1 MTFNQLILKNL
12 RKNIKHYGMFLFSLL
27 ISIILY
33 FSFSTLKYSHSINN
47 SDSSTIIK
55 NGATIGA
62 TILFIIIVV
71 FLMYANHLFIKRRTK
86 EFALYQLIGLTRG
99 NILRMLNIEQL
110 VFFIVT
116 GILGTLIGIFGSKL
130 LLVIASKLMKL
141 NTHISIGFEPQA
153 ILITIVMLAVA
164 FLLIMIQNYIFLKKH
179 SILALMK
186 DNYTPEATQ
195 KRITTF
201 EAIGGILG
209 IIMIVFGYYMSTEM
223 FGVFKALTTAL
234 ITPFSILFLTI
245 IGAFL
250 FFRSS
255 VSLIFKTLKHIKHG
269 RVNITDVVFTSS
281 IMHRMKKNAMSLTV
295 IAIISAFTVSI
306 LCFAAITQSNTNTTL
321 EMTSPDDFNISQ
333 NKIAAQFKHK
343 LDQGNLKYHQRTYE
357 VINPKTLSD
366 HVMKSKNGSDMSTN
380 TTSLMMNSHL
390 KGHEAKITNIQSSTG
405 LIDIHLNHKIT
416 VKGKSKQS
424 IIVKDKDNSKIY
436 PSQLS
441 FGAPIVEVSPE
452 VYNTLKT
459 DNIVNKMYGFN
470 FNTHKDVKKAE
481 KIASKVNRNIVSHDE
496 YKKFINQS
504 NGILIFVTSFLGI
517 AFLMAAGCIIYIKQ
531 MDETEDELD
540 NFKILRRIGFTYTDM
555 SKGLLLKI
563 AFNFG
568 LPLLIALLH
577 ALFAALA
584 FMKLLGNVSMSPIF
598 IVMII
603 YTIVYFI
610 FAMISFI
617 HSSRMIKHSI

>member
-33 FSFSTLKYSHSINN
+33 FSFSTLKYSNSINN

-245 IGAFL
+245 VGAFL

-333 NKIAAQFKHK
+333 NKIAAQFKNK
-343 LDQGNLKYHQRTYE
+343 LDQDNLKYHQLT
-357 VINPKTLSD
+357 
-366 HVMKSKNGSDMSTN
+366 
-380 TTSLMMNSHL
+380 
-390 KGHEAKITNIQSSTG
+390 
-405 LIDIHLNHKIT
+405 
-416 VKGKSKQS
+416 
-424 IIVKDKDNSKIY
+424 
-436 PSQLS
+436 
-441 FGAPIVEVSPE
+441 
-452 VYNTLKT
+452 
-459 DNIVNKMYGFN
+459 
-470 FNTHKDVKKAE
+470 
-481 KIASKVNRNIVSHDE
+481 
-496 YKKFINQS
+496 
-504 NGILIFVTSFLGI
+504 
-517 AFLMAAGCIIYIKQ
+517 
-531 MDETEDELD
+531 
-540 NFKILRRIGFTYTDM
+540 
-555 SKGLLLKI
+555 
-563 AFNFG
+563 
-568 LPLLIALLH
+568 
-577 ALFAALA
+577 
-584 FMKLLGNVSMSPIF
+584 
-598 IVMII
+598 
-603 YTIVYFI
+603 
-610 FAMISFI
+610 
-617 HSSRMIKHSI
+617 

>member
-33 FSFSTLKYSHSINN
+33 FSFSTLKYSNSINN

-245 IGAFL
+245 VGAFL
-250 FFRSS
+250 F
-255 VSLIFKTLKHIKHG
+255 LKH
-269 RVNITDVVFTSS
+269 
-281 IMHRMKKNAMSLTV
+281 
-295 IAIISAFTVSI
+295 
-306 LCFAAITQSNTNTTL
+306 
-321 EMTSPDDFNISQ
+321 
-333 NKIAAQFKHK
+333 
-343 LDQGNLKYHQRTYE
+343 
-357 VINPKTLSD
+357 
-366 HVMKSKNGSDMSTN
+366 
-380 TTSLMMNSHL
+380 
-390 KGHEAKITNIQSSTG
+390 
-405 LIDIHLNHKIT
+405 
-416 VKGKSKQS
+416 
-424 IIVKDKDNSKIY
+424 
-436 PSQLS
+436 
-441 FGAPIVEVSPE
+441 
-452 VYNTLKT
+452 
-459 DNIVNKMYGFN
+459 
-470 FNTHKDVKKAE
+470 
-481 KIASKVNRNIVSHDE
+481 
-496 YKKFINQS
+496 
-504 NGILIFVTSFLGI
+504 
-517 AFLMAAGCIIYIKQ
+517 
-531 MDETEDELD
+531 
-540 NFKILRRIGFTYTDM
+540 
-555 SKGLLLKI
+555 
-563 AFNFG
+563 
-568 LPLLIALLH
+568 
-577 ALFAALA
+577 
-584 FMKLLGNVSMSPIF
+584 
-598 IVMII
+598 
-603 YTIVYFI
+603 
-610 FAMISFI
+610 
-617 HSSRMIKHSI
+617 

>member
-1 MTFNQLILKNL
+1 
-12 RKNIKHYGMFLFSLL
+12 
-27 ISIILY
+27 
-33 FSFSTLKYSHSINN
+33 
-47 SDSSTIIK
+47 
-55 NGATIGA
+55 
-62 TILFIIIVV
+62 
-71 FLMYANHLFIKRRTK
+71 
-86 EFALYQLIGLTRG
+86 
-99 NILRMLNIEQL
+99 
-110 VFFIVT
+110 
-116 GILGTLIGIFGSKL
+116 
-130 LLVIASKLMKL
+130 MKL

-245 IGAFL
+245 VGAFL

-281 IMHRMKKNAMSLTV
+281 IMHRMKKNAMSLTI
-295 IAIISAFTVSI
+295 IAIISA
-306 LCFAAITQSNTNTTL
+306 
-321 EMTSPDDFNISQ
+321 DDFNISQ